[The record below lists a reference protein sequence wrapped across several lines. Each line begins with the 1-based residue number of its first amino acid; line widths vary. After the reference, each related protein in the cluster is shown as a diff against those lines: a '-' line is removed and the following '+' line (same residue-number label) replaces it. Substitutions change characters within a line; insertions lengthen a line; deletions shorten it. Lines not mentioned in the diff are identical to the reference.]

1 MVLLYQHFYPLPDGI
16 NTTVFLVKVTKQIK
30 VKRQTSEMKTIG
42 LLALGGATNGLKFE
56 DLSFDTLKSAFNQVI
71 YRSLHDLDGIELLYL
86 GCAKSLR

>member
-1 MVLLYQHFYPLPDGI
+1 LVLLYQHFYPLPDGI
-16 NTTVFLVKVTKQIK
+16 NKTVFLEKVTKQIK

-71 YRSLHDLDGIELLYL
+71 YRS
-86 GCAKSLR
+86 

>member
-16 NTTVFLVKVTKQIK
+16 NTTVFLEKVTKQIK

-56 DLSFDTLKSAFNQVI
+56 DLSFDTLKSAFNQVTD
-71 YRSLHDLDGIELLYL
+71 RSLQDRGGMKILFL